1 MARILLADDDKATR
15 ELVRRALELD
25 GHQIHAVEDGSE
37 AWSAF
42 EAAPATFDLI
52 ITDVEMPGTDGVTL
66 AKNALAKSPTIKV
79 LMMSGFTDALERGRW
94 LGPAR
99 LGVLAKPFTLEQI
112 RRAIGSVLGG
122 ETSSAAP

>member
-1 MARILLADDDKATR
+1 MARILLADDDNATR

-25 GHQIHAVEDGSE
+25 GHQIVLAEDGSE

-42 EAAPATFDLI
+42 EAAPSTFDLI

-66 AKNALAKSPTIKV
+66 AKNALAKSPTVKV

-112 RRAIGSVLGG
+112 RRAIAAVLKG
-122 ETSSAAP
+122 

>member
-1 MARILLADDDKATR
+1 MARILLADDDKSTR

-25 GHQIHAVEDGSE
+25 GHQIVVAEDGSE

-112 RRAIGSVLGG
+112 RRAIGAVLAG
-122 ETSSAAP
+122 

>member
-15 ELVRRALELD
+15 ELVRRALEMD
-25 GHQIHAVEDGSE
+25 GHNVHTAEDGSE

-42 EAAPATFDLI
+42 EAASAAPFDLV

-66 AKNALAKSPTIKV
+66 AKNALAASSTVKV
-79 LMMSGFTDALERGRW
+79 LMMSGFTEALERGRW

-99 LGVLAKPFTLEQI
+99 FGVLAKPFTLEQI
-112 RRAIGSVLGG
+112 RRSIKAVL
-122 ETSSAAP
+122 ES